1 MSDAHDEDVRKRKIL
16 LNLYTETQKTVTKLD
31 STIYSILEQNIGN
44 VKRKV
49 ENNINQLQLKEYFV
63 LVAGKCEGIQL
74 IIYIVILLNLI

>member
-44 VKRKV
+44 VKGKV

-63 LVAGKCEGIQL
+63 LVAGKYEGIQL